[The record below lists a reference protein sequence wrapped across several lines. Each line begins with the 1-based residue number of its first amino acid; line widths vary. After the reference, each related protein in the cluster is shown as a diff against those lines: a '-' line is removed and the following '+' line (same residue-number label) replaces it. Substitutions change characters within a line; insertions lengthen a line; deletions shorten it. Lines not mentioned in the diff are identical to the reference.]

1 MNVWVWG
8 PPMWD
13 TLHACS
19 FLCDAKNIS
28 AKPLFESLTQLL
40 PCRYCRDS
48 YNVFYGSLGPPPTGQ
63 SAVWAKNMHSLVN
76 RKLSK
81 QRLDKFLQGRSW
93 PASVVTDLQ
102 AHEDQLMAE
111 PSMEVLQKKYMVNR
125 EEPIVWRNVS
135 TALLAILMGQ
145 EQIQSGGGLSSSTGG
160 GLSGSGALDAL
171 DAFISSLSVIVGSS
185 GQANGKELQEILQRL
200 RQLSVSEARE
210 LVEHLKYDSV
220 VGPKKPLKKI
230 EDASRLLKAGQCING
245 TCV

>member
-19 FLCDAKNIS
+19 FLCDAKNIN

-48 YNVFYGSLGPPPTGQ
+48 YTVFYGSLGPPPTGQ
-63 SAVWAKNMHSLVN
+63 CAQWTKNMHTLVN
-76 RKLSK
+76 KKLSK

-93 PASVVTDLQ
+93 PPAVVSDLQ
-102 AHEDQLMAE
+102 SHQDQLLAE
-111 PSMEVLQKKYMVNR
+111 PTMEVLQKKYMVNR
-125 EEPIVWRNVS
+125 EEPIVWRNLS

-145 EQIQSGGGLSSSTGG
+145 E
-160 GLSGSGALDAL
+160 
-171 DAFISSLSVIVGSS
+171 SSLAPNMEALQKFLSNLITIMGSS
-185 GQANGKELQEILQRL
+185 GQANAKEIQEILKA
-200 RQLSVSEARE
+200 VSAENISQGRKII
-210 LVEHLKYDSV
+210 EHLKYDSV
-220 VGPKKPLKKI
+220 VGPKKPLRST
-230 EDASRLLKAGQCING
+230 EDASRLIKAGQCING

>member
-13 TLHACS
+13 TLHACT
-19 FLCDAKNIS
+19 FLCDAKHIS
-28 AKPLFESLTQLL
+28 AKPLFQSLTQLL
-40 PCRYCRDS
+40 PCRFCRDS

-63 SAVWAKNMHSLVN
+63 SAQWAKNMHSLVN

-81 QRLDKFLQGRSW
+81 QRLDKFLLGRSW
-93 PASVVTDLQ
+93 PASVIADLQ

-125 EEPIVWRNVS
+125 EEPIVWRNLS

-145 EQIQSGGGLSSSTGG
+145 EAVAA
-160 GLSGSGALDAL
+160 SGAEASGEAL
-171 DAFISSLSVIVGSS
+171 QQCLQSLSTIVSSS
-185 GQANGKELQEILQRL
+185 GQANSKEIQQILKELSREIQSGHIK
-200 RQLSVSEARE
+200 QARE
-210 LVEHLKYDSV
+210 ALEHLKYDSV
-220 VGPKKPLKKI
+220 VGPKKPLKQI